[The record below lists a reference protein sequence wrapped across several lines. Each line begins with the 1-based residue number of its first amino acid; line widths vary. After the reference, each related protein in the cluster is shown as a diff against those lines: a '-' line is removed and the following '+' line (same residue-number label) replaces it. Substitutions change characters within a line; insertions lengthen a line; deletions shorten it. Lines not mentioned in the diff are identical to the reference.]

1 MLLKIPQILDT
12 TGVARARQLLAAAP
26 WADGRTTAGRQAAQ
40 VKNNEQLQPGSEPH
54 RELQALVLQAL
65 EKHPQFFSAT
75 LPKRVLPPL
84 FNRYA
89 GAANAYGSHVDQAV
103 RYLPGGVQRVRTDI
117 SCTLF
122 LSDPA
127 SYDGGELVIE
137 HSFGEQRVKLAAGD
151 LVVYPG
157 TSVHRVE
164 PVTPGMLLLDRE
176 HGARRRAA
184 PPALRDGHG
193 PDEAARRTGRDARA
207 GAADRHVSQPLED
220 VGRYMRPLV
229 QGVPWPLPRGDGDA
243 RGIDRQAHRHDGPA
257 WERPGARPETSS

>member
-1 MLLKIPQILDT
+1 MLLKIDEVLDAA
-12 TGVARARQLLAAAP
+12 GLARARELLASAP

-40 VKNNEQLQPGSEPH
+40 VKNNQQLQPTTEQQREQH

-65 EKHPQFFSAT
+65 EKHPIFFSAA

-89 GAANAYGSHVDQAV
+89 GATNTYGDHVDQAV

-127 SYDGGELVIE
+127 DYDGGDLVIADTY
-137 HSFGEQRVKLAAGD
+137 GEQRVKLAAGD
-151 LVVYPG
+151 LILYPG

-164 PVTPGMLLLDRE
+164 PVTR
-176 HGARRRAA
+176 GARLASFFWIESMIRSAEQRRLLFDMDMSLMRLRAA
-184 PPALRDGHG
+184 HG
-193 PDEAARRTGRDARA
+193 EDEA
-207 GAADRHVSQPLED
+207 
-220 VGRYMRPLV
+220 LV
-229 QGVPWPLPRGDGDA
+229 QLTGTYHNLLRMWAD
-243 RGIDRQAHRHDGPA
+243 
-257 WERPGARPETSS
+257 T